1 MCTCVRSIFKV
12 TIILSPYYI
21 ICRCKYSVF
30 HQNFQKN
37 HTSVSCIKKNHYLCR
52 RTNNPEFRTKQKNT
66 KTPIPKITVRHGIQV
81 GDSF

>member
-37 HTSVSCIKKNHYLCR
+37 HTSVSCIKKKSLSLQEN
-52 RTNNPEFRTKQKNT
+52 KQS
-66 KTPIPKITVRHGIQV
+66 GIQN
-81 GDSF
+81 

>member
-37 HTSVSCIKKNHYLCR
+37 HPSVSCIKKKIIIFAGEQTIRNSELNKRIR
-52 RTNNPEFRTKQKNT
+52 RHQYR
-66 KTPIPKITVRHGIQV
+66 R
-81 GDSF
+81 